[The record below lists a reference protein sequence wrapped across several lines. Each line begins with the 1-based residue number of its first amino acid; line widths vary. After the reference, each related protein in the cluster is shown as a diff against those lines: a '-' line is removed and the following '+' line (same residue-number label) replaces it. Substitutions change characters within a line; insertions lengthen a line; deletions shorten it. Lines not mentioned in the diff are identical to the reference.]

1 MYMYVCFVEVGIDIE
16 TWDLKLADV
25 ARDCSLLAQMLSAMS
40 RMRCSLLV
48 RWFCQVLIKRRP
60 MERGLTQPCERTG
73 GSAGGQG
80 SPSPREVVLVFNFER
95 VSGG

>member
-48 RWFCQVLIKRRP
+48 RWFCQVLLKRRP
-60 MERGLTQPCERTG
+60 MERGPKIP
-73 GSAGGQG
+73 GSEAW
-80 SPSPREVVLVFNFER
+80 SKVSNPSLPGPKV
-95 VSGG
+95 